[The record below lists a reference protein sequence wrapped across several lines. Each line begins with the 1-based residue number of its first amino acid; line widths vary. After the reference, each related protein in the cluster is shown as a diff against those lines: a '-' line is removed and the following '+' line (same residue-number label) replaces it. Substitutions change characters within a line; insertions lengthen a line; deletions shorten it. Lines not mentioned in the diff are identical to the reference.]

1 MRKEE
6 RKEERE
12 GKKKKKGEG
21 EEDERRQAGWR
32 RAGRNLVECRV
43 ERCMVRKKEE
53 GYIYITYISNGGVQS
68 GAVHGTSFRG
78 RSGCT
83 LKGSLI

>member
-12 GKKKKKGEG
+12 GKKKTKGEG
-21 EEDERRQAGWR
+21 EEDGRRREGWR
-32 RAGRNLVECRV
+32 RAGRSLVACRV

-53 GYIYITYISNGGVQS
+53 GYIYNLY
-68 GAVHGTSFRG
+68 
-78 RSGCT
+78 
-83 LKGSLI
+83 

>member
-32 RAGRNLVECRV
+32 RAGRSLVAWRV

-53 GYIYITYISNGGVQS
+53 GYIYNLY
-68 GAVHGTSFRG
+68 
-78 RSGCT
+78 
-83 LKGSLI
+83 